1 MSDELVTEETMNKW
15 ASLFGVV
22 TENATESAVAGAT
35 QAVNS
40 QIGNTEVKVAML
52 ETKVAALESK
62 QQQLIV
68 LLMQISKNVL
78 TPEEINT
85 QLLQI
90 LNRG

>member
-22 TENATESAVAGAT
+22 TENATESAVARST
-35 QAVNS
+35 QAVDVKS
-40 QIGNTEVKVAML
+40 VNTDAKIAAL
-52 ETKVAALESK
+52 ETKVASLEMK

-78 TPEEINT
+78 TPEEINK
-85 QLLQI
+85 QLLEI